1 MAPPKG
7 NKFAVGNEG
16 GRPATD
22 LKALAKEL
30 IDWSY
35 QSDAL
40 NLIGFS
46 SPKRMSVTKLPEY
59 AKKDDEFREALQL
72 AKENIH
78 QNRFKAACAEVIP
91 EVFYTRSEGMY
102 DPLYKA
108 HVREEKKF
116 ESDLRKSE
124 EGTKETTINLMVPD
138 GLATGL
144 NLSTKTVS
152 KKDNPCPK

>member
-7 NKFAVGNEG
+7 NKFAVGNQG
-16 GRPATD
+16 GRPAID

-35 QSDAL
+35 QPDAL

-46 SPKRMSVTKLPEY
+46 SPKRMSVTKLPDY
-59 AKKDDEFREALQL
+59 AKKDDEFREALLL
-72 AKENIH
+72 AKENIS
-78 QNRFKAACAEVIP
+78 QNRFKAACADVIP

-102 DPLYKA
+102 DPLFKSYQ
-108 HVREEKKF
+108 REEKKF

-144 NLSTKTVS
+144 NLSTS
-152 KKDNPCPK
+152 KLSTKNNKGPE